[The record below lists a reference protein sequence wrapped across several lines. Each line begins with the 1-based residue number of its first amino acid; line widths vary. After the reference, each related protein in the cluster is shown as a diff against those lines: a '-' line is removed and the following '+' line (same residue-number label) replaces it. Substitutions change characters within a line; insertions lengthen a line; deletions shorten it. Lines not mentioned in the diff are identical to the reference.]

1 LIVVELVVELPY
13 VQEAEVHG
21 KKRELEVLIEEEKV
35 LGSNIST
42 SQKEIETLVKALADI
57 DYLLG
62 ETR

>member
-1 LIVVELVVELPY
+1 M
-13 VQEAEVHG
+13 HG